1 MENALHNQRGR
12 RVSSLQPRN
21 GAPYGEAK
29 ENPALASFES
39 RTGLSLRS
47 IRPKDVLAVAA
58 TSIALYAF
66 CTLMAAIELG
76 WVL

>member
-12 RVSSLQPRN
+12 RVSSLQPRDRSPH
-21 GAPYGEAK
+21 GAAK

-39 RTGLSLRS
+39 WTGLSLRS
-47 IRPKDVLAVAA
+47 IRPKDALAVAL